1 MLSSILKLRKLF
13 TYRTDDEFDFI
24 GTINL
29 PYLSPNTVQIKGML
43 KDKCDIN
50 SWYRNNIKIKLVT
63 DL

>member
-24 GTINL
+24 GTTNL
-29 PYLSPNTVQIKGML
+29 PYLSPNTVQIKGMV

-50 SWYRNNIKIKLVT
+50 SW
-63 DL
+63 